1 MQEDA
6 ETGMETTT
14 DAPVVESAPASETVS
29 LDTLKTQ
36 LSAAI
41 ASGNDP
47 EMMRLSKLVLKNKSD
62 VEKVEAN
69 KLLAESAALATD
81 REKLEAIIQKAVKG
95 VIDSATLLKVKAKG
109 FTFTIDH
116 HEDDKGRLDANGPV
130 KVTGGC
136 VLLVPAIRK
145 TGGGGGGGSTGAL
158 KQQTGLSR
166 HELIDQYATTTEM
179 ADIAAAE
186 EGAATRKDSARY
198 SAEKPVIK
206 RILADNPQLIK
217 R

>member
-6 ETGMETTT
+6 ETGTDATT
-14 DAPVVESAPASETVS
+14 DAPVVISAPASETVS
-29 LDTLKTQ
+29 LDTLKAQ

-41 ASGNDP
+41 TSGNDP

-62 VEKVEAN
+62 VEKVEAD
-69 KLLAESAALATD
+69 KLKVEAESLAGD
-81 REKLEAIIQKAVKG
+81 REKLADVIAKAVKG
-95 VIDSATLLKVKAKG
+95 VIDASSLLKVKAKG
-109 FTFTIDH
+109 FTFTVDH
-116 HEDDKGRLDANGPV
+116 RENEKGGLDAGGAV

-136 VLLVPAIRK
+136 VLLVPAVRK

-158 KQQTGLSR
+158 KQQTGLAR
-166 HELIDQYATTTEM
+166 HELIDRYATDAEKADISTTE
-179 ADIAAAE
+179 E
-186 EGAATRKDSARY
+186 AATSRKDSARY
-198 SAEKPVIK
+198 GAERPVIK